1 MHNFRKNLM
10 LVGAGGPGAL
20 QTSSPARSLGRVD
33 TDPHAALRAL
43 LVGLRPATPQSPERL
58 RSTPF
63 DCVAIAPCC
72 FAKRKA
78 VLSHALAAL
87 TALVPA
93 RRQSIVEIQ
102 LAALTALRFPCAV
115 KAVEICF
122 AALTALK
129 AREKTEPLRELAA
142 LSALNKSAGQAVETL
157 PNGGEHHSPGE
168 TASSAVAEETTPRL
182 RKAVGVSPVY
192 RRNTVEK

>member
-43 LVGLRPATPQSPERL
+43 LVGLRPPTPQSPERL

-78 VLSHALAAL
+78 VLSHAL
-87 TALVPA
+87 
-93 RRQSIVEIQ
+93 
-102 LAALTALRFPCAV
+102 
-115 KAVEICF
+115 